1 MDGLVVG
8 ELRIVVAQAQFTQ
21 AKTAMHGG
29 GDTSRFPGLSASL
42 KLLVVHETY

>member
-1 MDGLVVG
+1 
-8 ELRIVVAQAQFTQ
+8 
-21 AKTAMHGG
+21 MHGG